1 MFTSTY
7 RVFIFDWDGT
17 LINSHAKI
25 IASLS
30 DAFISCNFI
39 VPNVDQLGRIIGLSI
54 EHSMRV
60 LYPEGDEAAIQA
72 LSTAYRR
79 AYVERDRVPCILF
92 DGVESMLKSLHQKGV
107 QLAIATGKSRVGL
120 DRALGRTT
128 LAPLLAVTRCA
139 DETASKPNPL
149 MLHEI
154 TRELGC
160 DISDCVMIGDSIY
173 DMQMAENA
181 GMDRIAVVS
190 GEYEASHLLPYTP
203 KQILGCSSELIH
215 FF

>member
-1 MFTSTY
+1 MFTNAY

-25 IASLS
+25 IASLG
-30 DAFISCNFI
+30 DAFIACDLP
-39 VPNVDQLGRIIGLSI
+39 VPDQLGRIIGLSI
-54 EHSMRV
+54 EHSMRE
-60 LYPEGDEAAIQA
+60 LYPEGDEATIQA
-72 LSTAYRR
+72 LAAAYRR
-79 AYVERDRVPCILF
+79 AYVERDRVPCTLF
-92 DGVESMLKSLHQKGV
+92 HGVEEMLKSLHQKGV

-120 DRALGRTT
+120 DRALERTSV
-128 LAPLLAVTRCA
+128 APLLAITRCA

-154 TRELGC
+154 ARELGC
-160 DISDCVMIGDSIY
+160 TINDCVMVGDSIY

-181 GMDRIAVVS
+181 GMDRIAVMS
-190 GEYEASHLLPYTP
+190 GEYEASCLLPYAP
-203 KQILGCSSELIH
+203 KQILACSSELIH

>member
-1 MFTSTY
+1 MFTNAY

-30 DAFISCNFI
+30 DAFIACNLQ
-39 VPNVDQLGRIIGLSI
+39 VPDQLGRIIGLSI
-54 EHSMRV
+54 EQSMRV
-60 LYPEGDEAAIQA
+60 LHPEGDEATIQT
-72 LSTAYRR
+72 LSTAYRH

-92 DGVESMLKSLHQKGV
+92 DGVEEMLKSLRQKGV

-128 LAPLLAVTRCA
+128 LAPLLATTRCA

-149 MLHEI
+149 MLYEI
-154 TRELGC
+154 AHELGC
-160 DISDCVMIGDSIY
+160 DIGDCVMIGDSIY

-181 GMDRIAVVS
+181 GMDRIAVMS
-190 GEYEASHLLPYTP
+190 GEYEASCLLPYTP
-203 KQILGCSSELIH
+203 KQILSSSSELIH